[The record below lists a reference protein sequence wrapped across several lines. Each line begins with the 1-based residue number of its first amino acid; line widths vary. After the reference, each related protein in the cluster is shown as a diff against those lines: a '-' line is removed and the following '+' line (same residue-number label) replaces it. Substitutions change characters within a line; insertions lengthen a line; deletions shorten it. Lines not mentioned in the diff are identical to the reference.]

1 MIELNSIVL
10 LSRIRGVMPTKAL
23 AEGQRFIELRLE
35 DAERI
40 SQTDRRF
47 GRRGDMA
54 RILRRFQHGLRY
66 FAIEENEGLIGW
78 FWVAHAVPRYLDE
91 MRWMISL
98 DNSQA
103 WARDAF
109 VAPAHRG
116 QRLIAALMEHASTVD
131 SGPQQFL
138 SDVDSYNYPSLR
150 AHEKMGFRRIAT
162 VRSLSIGKRFLL
174 RSRPPEGFPSP
185 QALRPTERVLWM
197 DPEECAWHRGMIA

>member
-1 MIELNSIVL
+1 MIEFNTIVL
-10 LSRIRGVMPTKAL
+10 LSRSRGDAPPKPL
-23 AEGQRFIELRLE
+23 AEGQRFIELRAE
-35 DAERI
+35 DAERV

-66 FAIEENEGLIGW
+66 FAIEEDEGLVGW

-91 MRWMISL
+91 LRWMIPL
-98 DNSQA
+98 DNTQA

-109 VAPAHRG
+109 VSPERRG
-116 QRLIAALMEHASTVD
+116 KRLIAALMDHACTVD

-150 AHEKMGFRRIAT
+150 AHEKMGFSKVAT
-162 VRSLSIGKRFLL
+162 VCSLSIGKRLLL
-174 RSRPPEGFPSP
+174 RGRPPEGFPPP
-185 QALRPTERVLWM
+185 QALRPAQRLLWLSQ
-197 DPEECAWHRGMIA
+197 EEYAWHRGMIA

>member
-1 MIELNSIVL
+1 MIEFNSIVL
-10 LSRIRGVMPTKAL
+10 LSRTRGVMPPRAL
-23 AEGQRFIELRLE
+23 AEGQRFIELHQA

-40 SQTDRRF
+40 AQTDRRF

-66 FAIEENEGLIGW
+66 FAIEEDEGLVAW

-98 DNSQA
+98 DNTQA

-109 VAPAHRG
+109 VAPARRG
-116 QRLIAALMEHASTVD
+116 QGLIAALMEHASTVD

-150 AHEKMGFRRIAT
+150 AHRKMGFRRIAT

-174 RSRPPEGFPSP
+174 RGRPPEEFPVP
-185 QALRPTERVLWM
+185 QSLRPAQRALWM
-197 DPEECAWHRGMIA
+197 TQEEYAWHCGMIA